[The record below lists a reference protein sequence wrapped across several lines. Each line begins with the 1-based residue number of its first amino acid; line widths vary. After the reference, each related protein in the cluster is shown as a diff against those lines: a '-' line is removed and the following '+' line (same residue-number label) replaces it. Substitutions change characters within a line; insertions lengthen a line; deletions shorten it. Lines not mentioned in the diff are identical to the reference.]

1 MANLI
6 TQIDAQDIR
15 ALLDT
20 AKLLDSD
27 KDEIMLKALNSANK
41 KVLYPRI
48 MSSLERIY
56 LLNPR
61 AMAEVK
67 KYIQKLPAANRWRL
81 ETGALAFR
89 KSLFAD
95 HFQVRRVSD
104 EYFVRERRDKQY
116 YATPH
121 GTFMVNPKRRYGK
134 KRRVPANSLF
144 KREGKNRLP
153 IIRTKAL
160 ATSSKMMIK
169 AFERDPDIATDA
181 PMLVIAEVEK
191 GIMRITKRRAK
202 GRL

>member
-48 MSSLERIY
+48 INGLDKLY
-56 LLNPR
+56 LLKPGTI
-61 AMAEVK
+61 ADVK
-67 KYIQKLPAANRWRL
+67 KYIQKLPAASRRRL

-95 HFQVRRVSD
+95 HFQVRKVGG

-121 GTFMVNPKRRYGK
+121 GTFFAKGK
-134 KRRVPANSLF
+134 LF
-144 KREGKNRLP
+144 KRVSAPRLP
-153 IIRTKAL
+153 IKRTKAL

-169 AFERDPDIATDA
+169 VFERDPS
-181 PMLVIAEVEK
+181 IAEDASSAVVFEVKK